1 MIFDRLFTPA
11 RVRNARSAAE
21 RIRAGAEPTT
31 EMDTYQK
38 EFPKV
43 GEEIFAL
50 TRTALSAAPGK
61 SRPLGATAFDLLA
74 QPIEAGAS
82 LHAGIAVRLL
92 QSVDHDEAVA
102 RALAEPLGRQSQADL
117 VGLARKAHPE
127 LSTGAA
133 LGAAFQTLA
142 QAGGGVSALALSAAA
157 NLNDLSTDN
166 KLVGL
171 AQRAAEGAY
180 YSDTKDQIR
189 NLALASLDARGTP
202 ALARVASQWLDLAYA
217 GNDKKGNWRDEKT
230 PVMRNVLTQMAE
242 LVETP
247 TEKVLVGMALASLE
261 AATFSS
267 TTEAVCKLALANL
280 DSPPDARKLARL
292 GQQMVDASTISK
304 SAGKYRDDQT
314 ETARGVAA
322 QLEQIPELAEVARLA
337 TAALAPG
344 KFTSSNQAIAR
355 IAFSAMANGEK
366 NLPRLARQMIE
377 QATNSDDGQGKWQA
391 DKVRVSRAVIPV
403 IKGQYPE
410 AMQMLESAIAEV
422 TFADT
427 TSNATE
433 TLLRRLEEGQPTAQS
448 LAKVAV
454 TMVSLASTGTVGS
467 DYKDDKTP
475 VARACAKYLSG
486 QPGSVGTY
494 GAMLV
499 AALDGRRFTDTNVAA
514 AEAILTA
521 AADRSDDPAQLAATA
536 RKVVDGALNSNNS
549 IGNFQADKSRV
560 AAKLRE
566 FLLGRVTDPAARQPL
581 ELWEAAID
589 GCTFASTAEELAKT
603 ALSAMAE
610 GKSEPGRLGSAFVA
624 GAYEGNDNTGAYRN
638 DKAHVVA
645 NLLPRLSGPVAE
657 LGRQATANITY
668 ARTRVA
674 VGEAVFKALAGGDS
688 SLQDL
693 ARVGLSMLDGALAT
707 NDSAGQYHDDKTRV
721 ARAVLQTLADH
732 PQATEQKLA
741 LDLGLAGLEASHFT
755 PSGVGCAEVTLRAI
769 RDQRATTPSELASL
783 GRSLVEAGTISGDR
797 QDKGPIATAIF
808 STLAHQATDGPRR
821 HRHLIVRG
829 MMNNNSDYRERA
841 KVAGRA
847 LNLWGDDQS
856 LAPSALARN
865 VLTSVPAADR
875 LKMLHGAAQALAD
888 LSPTKP
894 NLDLDE
900 AGLLALLDKLAPTTR
915 AEVEAL
921 AAALQGESRELVIE
935 DDALWV
941 GDISVPVH
949 D

>member
-11 RVRNARSAAE
+11 RVRHARSAAE
-21 RIRAGAEPTT
+21 RIRAGAEPAA
-31 EMDTYQK
+31 EMDAYAKQY
-38 EFPKV
+38 PKV
-43 GEEIFAL
+43 GDEIFELARLAL
-50 TRTALSAAPGK
+50 TAAPERA
-61 SRPLGATAFDLLA
+61 RPLGATAFDLLA

-92 QSVDHDEAVA
+92 QSVDNDEAVA
-102 RALAEPLGRQSQADL
+102 RALVAPLNRETETDL
-117 VGLARKAHPE
+117 VGLALKAHPE
-127 LSTGAA
+127 LATGAA

-142 QAGGGVSALALSAAA
+142 RAGGGVSALALSAAA
-157 NLNDLSTDN
+157 TLNDLSTDN

-180 YSDTKDQIR
+180 YSDTKDKIR
-189 NLALASLDARGTP
+189 NLALSSLDARGTP
-202 ALARVASQWLDLAYA
+202 ALAKLAWQWLDLAYA
-217 GNDKKGNWRDEKT
+217 GKDQKGNWRDEKT
-230 PVMRNVLTQMAE
+230 PVMRNVLTW
-242 LVETP
+242 LGDHVETP
-247 TEKVLVGMALASLE
+247 EERVLVAMALGSLE
-261 AATFSS
+261 AAAFSS
-267 TTEAVCKLALANL
+267 TTEAVCRLALANL

-292 GQQMVDASTISK
+292 AEQMVEASTISK

-314 ETARGVAA
+314 ETARAVAA
-322 QLEQIPELAEVARLA
+322 QLEQVPELAEVARLA

-377 QATNSDDGQGKWQA
+377 QATNSDNGQGKWQA
-391 DKVRVSRAVIPV
+391 DKVRVSRAIIPV
-403 IKGQYPE
+403 IKSQFPE
-410 AMQMLESAIAEV
+410 AMQMLESAIEEV

-433 TLLRRLEEGQPTAQS
+433 ALLRRLEDGQPTPQS
-448 LAKVAV
+448 LARVAAD
-454 TMVSLASTGTVGS
+454 MVKLASTGTVGS

-475 VARACAKYLSG
+475 VARACAKYLSQ
-486 QPGSVGTY
+486 QPGPVGTY

-521 AADRSDDPAQLAATA
+521 AADQPDDPAQLARTA
-536 RKVVDGALNSNNS
+536 RRVVDGALNSNNS

-566 FLLGRVTDPAARQPL
+566 FLLGQVTDSAARQPL

-589 GCTFASTAEELAKT
+589 GCTFASTAEELAKA

-610 GKSEPGRLGSAFVA
+610 GKSEPGRLCSTFVA
-624 GAYEGNDNTGAYRN
+624 GAYEGSDNSGAYRN
-638 DKAHVVA
+638 DKAHVVV
-645 NLLPRLSGPVAE
+645 NLLPRLSGPLAE
-657 LGRQATANITY
+657 LGQKATEHITY

-674 VGEAVFKALAGGDS
+674 VGEAVFKALAAGDD
-688 SLQDL
+688 SLQAV
-693 ARVGLSMLDGALAT
+693 ARVGLSMVEGALAT
-707 NDSAGQYHDDKTRV
+707 NDAAGQYHDDKTRV
-721 ARAVLQTLADH
+721 ARAVLQTLAAH
-732 PQATEQKLA
+732 PQVGQQKLA
-741 LDLGLAGLEASHFT
+741 LDLGLAALEASHFT
-755 PSGVGCAEVTLRAI
+755 PSGVGCAEVTLRAL
-769 RDQRATTPSELASL
+769 RDDRAGTPVELGTL
-783 GRSLVEAGTISGDR
+783 GRSLVEAGTVSGDR

-821 HRHLIVRG
+821 HRHLILRG
-829 MMNNNSDYRERA
+829 MMNNNSDYRERT

-847 LNLWGDDQS
+847 LNLWANDQS
-856 LAPSALARN
+856 PAPSALARE
-865 VLTSVPAADR
+865 VLTSVPADDR
-875 LKMLHGAAQALAD
+875 LKMLRGAAQALAD

-894 NLDLDE
+894 NLELDE
-900 AGLLALLDKLAPTTR
+900 AGLLALLDQLAPTTR

-921 AAALQGESRELVIE
+921 AAALNGESRELVID

-941 GDISVPVH
+941 GDISVPVR